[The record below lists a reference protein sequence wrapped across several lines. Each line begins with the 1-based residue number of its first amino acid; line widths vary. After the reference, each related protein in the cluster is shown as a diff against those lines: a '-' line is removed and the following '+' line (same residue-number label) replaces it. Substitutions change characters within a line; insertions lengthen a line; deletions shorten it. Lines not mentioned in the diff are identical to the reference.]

1 MQGRDQAVEDDVLEV
16 GDFVGATFKGDNA
29 NMFSALSK
37 LGTGKRDSMGGVL
50 GVRTPPEQ
58 LR

>member
-16 GDFVGATFKGDNA
+16 GDFVGATFKGDKA

-37 LGTGKRDSMGGVL
+37 PGTRKRDSIGRVQ
-50 GVRTPPEQ
+50 GVRTPQEHP
-58 LR
+58 R